1 MCTGSFVEN
10 GRPPLGTKCAKP
22 CVQQSGRWGWSWCYT
37 KQDESQWGAECEN
50 CPGRWISASY
60 ALELVTKFSHKYL
73 NSIMHFIRKF
83 TLIGDCVPYSKQ
95 ACEEAVGRH
104 GLQKGGGGYN
114 FVGTYP
120 TKGCYTYKSGNFA
133 NMAYYGVGGTE
144 DQIKVKLTFPL
155 YRPLGYDCITN
166 GKIEYFYYFLSA

>member
-1 MCTGSFVEN
+1 
-10 GRPPLGTKCAKP
+10 
-22 CVQQSGRWGWSWCYT
+22 
-37 KQDESQWGAECEN
+37 
-50 CPGRWISASY
+50 
-60 ALELVTKFSHKYL
+60 
-73 NSIMHFIRKF
+73 MHFIRKF

-120 TKGCYTYKSGNFA
+120 RKGCYAYKSGDFA

-144 DQIKVKLTFPL
+144 DQTKVKLTFPL
-155 YRPLGYDCITN
+155 YRPIGYDCITN